1 MQLTFSV
8 NGTPAVLNRS
18 AFTGNASLD
27 IDGKTVS
34 LASAWDLTTHFSLK
48 RTKIWRVE
56 AIDRQVVIE
65 KTRPW
70 FFAGL
75 RQQTYRVWVDGEL
88 VAEQTG
94 Y

>member
-18 AFTGNASLD
+18 AFTGSTSLD

-34 LASAWDLTTHFSLK
+34 LASAWNPTTHFSLK
-48 RTKIWRVE
+48 RTKIWHVE
-56 AIDRQVVIE
+56 ALGRQVVIE

-70 FFAGL
+70 LFAGL
-75 RQQTYRVWVDGEL
+75 RQQTYRVQVDGEL
-88 VAEQTG
+88 IAEQTG